1 VNARNKQINDM
12 NLDYRSTQQYY
23 NTRIGDVNKMKE
35 AVDEE
40 SKNLMKREAALL
52 AELQTT

>member
-1 VNARNKQINDM
+1 M

-23 NTRIGDVNKMKE
+23 NTRIIDVNNMKE

-40 SKNLMKREAALL
+40 SKNLMKKEAALL
-52 AELQTT
+52 A